1 MSENTI
7 DTEDILNQNNNED
20 MYNYLVD
27 KLEGTGAT
35 IEVLDNGGIW
45 VSNWEAGGAYKNQ
58 LYIPPNLDSNNVS
71 MISYLP
77 GSGGF
82 VNDAQPLRN
91 KIMSETP
98 PDCIITLA
106 QGCDDQGNTMEAAA
120 AICADNGLEITNLTV
135 QTFSASGGVGF
146 QKLETYLDNHPNV
159 NATMIVADGYNMSQ
173 YGIYMKDID
182 TIAERGVPVVL
193 VNPSNNGRLSS
204 EIKFL
209 DSQGINL
216 YVIGSNRGG
225 HVDIN
230 KDIIN
235 NGMLEYSLGI
245 ADEFG
250 GPNNNLDKCNYILY
264 RYDPDNPNADRLGYV
279 AIEGFEEIRQEN
291 EAYGYTLERLNYN
304 PFDDGSVGS
313 DMYGVVTSLNS
324 IRQSMGGADVATPTY
339 TSTSTIP
346 GNLMNAESSLI
357 GISNDLNGTIYK
369 ETQVISSIAQVFYDM
384 DRERTN
390 AAAALSDGRE
400 LLFDESAYTDV
411 LNQLISVDITSN
423 ITFENF
429 RFDPFSHAE
438 GNSGKICLSD
448 LNSMI
453 SGTSLVGPLHE
464 NLENERQ
471 SAKATLTEIDN
482 LNTMIST
489 GANFKGDIWKAVG
502 TRLTE
507 YSGLMDLRIESAD
520 KLEEAMVKAIK
531 LIVDYMGEYEE
542 LDDAKLPELK
552 EKAEQIKQNI
562 LDAENIINATHNVP
576 VPVEDENAPTTY
588 RYITQY
594 VYSAGARNDAK
605 NYIYQARKLLIEIN
619 KEINKLENLPIV
631 LAQAEQ
637 IVNDALVEIYGNY
650 GVKVSNTVTGKT
662 VSYIPPQNTNYVAPP
677 YSRVDYFLNTRV
689 IEGKVDQG
697 RFYMTPALQAQY
709 GSYED
714 YLNNVLKENNPMYNH
729 ELEDN
734 GIEPGQSLD
743 DKIFD
748 KPEEPEEPEV
758 PEETPETGDDVGD
771 TPEEPQ
777 TPSNPKP
784 DNTNPQTPSNPKP
797 EGTTPETPSDPKPE
811 DTTPETPSDP
821 KPEGTTPETPSDP
834 KPEDTT
840 PETPSDPKP
849 EDTTPETPSDPKP
862 EDTTPVVPEEPK
874 PEIPSNPEPEKPS
887 EPKPEKPSTKPN
899 VDEKPSSP
907 VIPNVPGTDD
917 TPGVTPDI
925 PSEPDIDIPPIVEIP
940 DDDFITPDIP
950 AVDDTPVIDDKPIDI
965 TPPNVKDEPSGNDNG
980 IDLAKAIG
988 ISLGAGAAVGAAAL
1002 GAHTVKKAKDNN
1014 IYEDE

>member
-35 IEVLDNGGIW
+35 IEVLDSGGIW

-264 RYDPDNPNADRLGYV
+264 RYDPDNPNADGLGYV

-313 DMYGVVTSLNS
+313 DMYGVVTSLNT
-324 IRQSMGGADVATPTY
+324 IRQSMGGADVTIPTY

-453 SGTSLVGPLHE
+453 SGTSLAGPLHE

-507 YSGLMDLRIESAD
+507 YSDLMDLRIESAD

-552 EKAEQIKQNI
+552 EKAEQIKQGI
-562 LDAENIINATHNVP
+562 LDAENIINATHNVS
-576 VPVEDENAPTTY
+576 VPVEDGNGATTY

-637 IVNDALVEIYGNY
+637 IVNDALIEIYGNY

-662 VSYIPPQNTNYVAPP
+662 ASYIPPQNTNYVAPP

-689 IEGKVDQG
+689 VEGKVDQG

-771 TPEEPQ
+771 APEEPQ

-797 EGTTPETPSDPKPE
+797 EG
-811 DTTPETPSDP
+811 
-821 KPEGTTPETPSDP
+821 
-834 KPEDTT
+834 
-840 PETPSDPKP
+840 
-849 EDTTPETPSDPKP
+849 TTPETPSDPKP

-907 VIPNVPGTDD
+907 VIPNVPDNNI
-917 TPGVTPDI
+917 PEVMPDVDNSI
-925 PSEPDIDIPPIVEIP
+925 DNNTDIPPIVEIP
-940 DDDFITPDIP
+940 DDDFVTPDVP

>member
-264 RYDPDNPNADRLGYV
+264 RYDPDNPNADGLGYV

-313 DMYGVVTSLNS
+313 DMYGVVTSLNT
-324 IRQSMGGADVATPTY
+324 IRQSMGGADVTIPTY

-453 SGTSLVGPLHE
+453 SGTSLAGPLHE

-507 YSGLMDLRIESAD
+507 YSDLMDLRIESAD

-552 EKAEQIKQNI
+552 EKAEQIKQGI
-562 LDAENIINATHNVP
+562 LDAENIINATHNVS
-576 VPVEDENAPTTY
+576 VPVEDGNGATTY

-637 IVNDALVEIYGNY
+637 IVNDALIEIYGNY

-662 VSYIPPQNTNYVAPP
+662 ASYIPPQNTNYVAPP

-689 IEGKVDQG
+689 VEGKVDQG

-771 TPEEPQ
+771 APEEPQ

-797 EGTTPETPSDPKPE
+797 EG
-811 DTTPETPSDP
+811 
-821 KPEGTTPETPSDP
+821 
-834 KPEDTT
+834 
-840 PETPSDPKP
+840 
-849 EDTTPETPSDPKP
+849 TTPETPSDPKP

-907 VIPNVPGTDD
+907 VIPNVPDNNI
-917 TPGVTPDI
+917 PEVMPDVDNSI
-925 PSEPDIDIPPIVEIP
+925 DNNTDIPPIVEIP
-940 DDDFITPDIP
+940 DDDFVTPDVP